1 MVFSNSIFLIRFLPA
16 VLLIYFAAPR
26 ILRNA
31 ILFVASLIFYA
42 WGEPVYV
49 VLMIFSTVVDYTH
62 GILVESNL
70 KKGNRARAR
79 YFVIESMI
87 INLALLGFFKYAD
100 FLIGNVNA
108 LFGSEI
114 PLLHLALPIGISF
127 YTFQTMSYTVD
138 VYRGQ
143 AKVQRNI
150 ISFGAYV
157 ALFPQLI
164 AGPIVQYKTVAEEL
178 DSRKENCDLFASGVM
193 KFMCGFGKKVL
204 LANNIG
210 MLWDTVSSM
219 APGDTSVL
227 AAWLGITAY
236 CFQVYFDFSGY
247 SDMAI
252 GLGRMFGF
260 HFLENFNYPF
270 MSKSITEF
278 WRRWHISL
286 GSWFREYVYIPLG
299 GNRVSLPKQVRNI
312 AVVWLL
318 TGFWHGANWN
328 YVLWGVYF
336 GVFLVIEK
344 FFLAKYLK
352 RLPKVV
358 SHIYTLLI
366 VWVSFVFFGLEDLS
380 RAGEFI
386 RSMFVPGAAGFVDT
400 QALYLLRN
408 YAVILVILAFAATD
422 LPKRIADLFLAGTA
436 AADGDATKERT
447 VAGSVAA
454 TERKLSGIP
463 EESAGASGVSVTPS
477 RGRLVFATVA
487 RTAYLVLVFLVAMA
501 YVVDATYNPFLYFR
515 F

>member
-16 VLLIYFAAPR
+16 VLLFYFAAPR
-26 ILRNA
+26 MLRNA

-62 GILVESNL
+62 GMLVDSNL
-70 KKGNRARAR
+70 KKGNRARAK
-79 YFVIESMI
+79 YFVIESMV

-178 DSRKENCDLFASGVM
+178 DTRRENCDLFASGVM

-210 MLWDTVSSM
+210 MLWDTVSAMS
-219 APGDTSVL
+219 PGETSVL

-299 GNRVSLPKQVRNI
+299 GNRVGLPKQVRNI

-318 TGFWHGANWN
+318 TGIWHGANWN

-336 GVFLVIEK
+336 GIFLVIEK

-386 RSMFVPGAAGFVDT
+386 RSMFVPGRAGFVDV

-408 YAVILVILAFAATD
+408 YAVVLVILAFGATD
-422 LPKRIADLFLAGTA
+422 LPKRVADWLLVGVSKKPAVD
-436 AADGDATKERT
+436 ADTKKEQT
-447 VAGSVAA
+447 VAGSVAVKKIR
-454 TERKLSGIP
+454 TEPAEGGKMP
-463 EESAGASGVSVTPS
+463 VSH
-477 RGRLVFATVA
+477 GRLIFATAA
-487 RTAYLVLVFLVAMA
+487 RMAYLVLVFVIAMA

>member
-1 MVFSNSIFLIRFLPA
+1 
-16 VLLIYFAAPR
+16 
-26 ILRNA
+26 
-31 ILFVASLIFYA
+31 
-42 WGEPVYV
+42 
-49 VLMIFSTVVDYTH
+49 
-62 GILVESNL
+62 
-70 KKGNRARAR
+70 
-79 YFVIESMI
+79 
-87 INLALLGFFKYAD
+87 
-100 FLIGNVNA
+100 
-108 LFGSEI
+108 
-114 PLLHLALPIGISF
+114 
-127 YTFQTMSYTVD
+127 
-138 VYRGQ
+138 
-143 AKVQRNI
+143 
-150 ISFGAYV
+150 
-157 ALFPQLI
+157 
-164 AGPIVQYKTVAEEL
+164 
-178 DSRKENCDLFASGVM
+178 
-193 KFMCGFGKKVL
+193 
-204 LANNIG
+204 
-210 MLWDTVSSM
+210 
-219 APGDTSVL
+219 
-227 AAWLGITAY
+227 
-236 CFQVYFDFSGY
+236 
-247 SDMAI
+247 MAI

-299 GNRVSLPKQVRNI
+299 GNRVSLPKQIRNI

-352 RLPKVV
+352 RLPKAV

-408 YAVILVILAFAATD
+408 YAVILVVLALGSTD
-422 LPKRIADLFLAGTA
+422 LPRRVAERLLVGAAKDASADAEEAKKPA
-436 AADGDATKERT
+436 AANQQPAVVKIKMP
-447 VAGSVAA
+447 V
-454 TERKLSGIP
+454 
-463 EESAGASGVSVTPS
+463 S
-477 RGRLVFATVA
+477 RGRLIFATAA
-487 RTAYLVLVFLVAMA
+487 RAAYLVLVFIIAMA

>member
-1 MVFSNSIFLIRFLPA
+1 
-16 VLLIYFAAPR
+16 
-26 ILRNA
+26 
-31 ILFVASLIFYA
+31 
-42 WGEPVYV
+42 
-49 VLMIFSTVVDYTH
+49 
-62 GILVESNL
+62 
-70 KKGNRARAR
+70 
-79 YFVIESMI
+79 
-87 INLALLGFFKYAD
+87 
-100 FLIGNVNA
+100 
-108 LFGSEI
+108 
-114 PLLHLALPIGISF
+114 
-127 YTFQTMSYTVD
+127 
-138 VYRGQ
+138 
-143 AKVQRNI
+143 
-150 ISFGAYV
+150 
-157 ALFPQLI
+157 
-164 AGPIVQYKTVAEEL
+164 
-178 DSRKENCDLFASGVM
+178 
-193 KFMCGFGKKVL
+193 
-204 LANNIG
+204 
-210 MLWDTVSSM
+210 
-219 APGDTSVL
+219 
-227 AAWLGITAY
+227 
-236 CFQVYFDFSGY
+236 
-247 SDMAI
+247 MAI

-352 RLPKVV
+352 RLPKAV

-380 RAGEFI
+380 RAGEFV

-408 YAVILVILAFAATD
+408 YAVILVILAFGATD
-422 LPKRIADLFLAGTA
+422 LPKRAADRLLAGTA
-436 AADGDATKERT
+436 KNAAAEIKM
-447 VAGSVAA
+447 SV
-454 TERKLSGIP
+454 
-463 EESAGASGVSVTPS
+463 S
-477 RGRLVFATVA
+477 RSRLIFATITRA
-487 RTAYLVLVFLVAMA
+487 AYLVLVFVIAMA